1 MAKGKA
7 VTSSPTKVFLIR
19 SMIRIFSV
27 LPVFVGRWI
36 AYIFAKVS
44 RWTKSRA
51 YVTSKTNIEL
61 CLPELTKEQQQ
72 EIIHQSLINTGRL
85 FTEAAKVWCRKDAEK
100 WLDNIYG
107 EEAVKATLESGK
119 GVLITGAH
127 LGNWEVALYYLAVAI
142 SFTAC
147 IALLANWKWMRSSVK
162 AVARTKPPWL
172 KATARAYFILLM
184 HYNRLKL
191 PQF

>member
-36 AYIFAKVS
+36 AYLFAKVS

-51 YVTSKTNIEL
+51 YITSKTNIEL

-72 EIIHQSLINTGRL
+72 EIIHQSLVNTGRL

-119 GVLITGAH
+119 GVLITDRKS
-127 LGNWEVALYYLAVAI
+127 NV
-142 SFTAC
+142 
-147 IALLANWKWMRSSVK
+147 
-162 AVARTKPPWL
+162 
-172 KATARAYFILLM
+172 
-184 HYNRLKL
+184 
-191 PQF
+191 